1 MNIKDLLKEDSI
13 ILDSHA
19 QNKNEVISEM
29 VTRHFECGHIKDKS
43 IYEKAILERESLS
56 STGVGNAIAIPHAQS
71 QTVNYPS
78 LVALVHQQGIDY
90 DSLDQKPAHLF
101 FMIAVPENG
110 GSQHLEILAQLCQM
124 LMNEELVQQLIHSK
138 NQKDFINILFQEF
151 NQKEEVEE
159 KEKQLDIVAVTA
171 CPTGIA
177 HTYMAEKALI
187 DKAKEMGISIKVET
201 NGAKGIDH
209 QLTPKDIEEAKC
221 VIVAADK
228 KVEMKRFQHKYLIQ
242 VPVIEAIDH
251 TEELLNKAM
260 KQEAHIYE
268 GEQSEYQVQN
278 ENGIRK
284 IYRHLMNGISQII
297 PILMISGI
305 LMSLV
310 PYLQSWDFDSEYTT
324 LIYYIATFA
333 INIAIP
339 IMSAFIADSIGD
351 RPAFIVALVSSIF
364 LINIGGNVIEGIL
377 LGFFVGYFILA
388 LTLLFSHLP
397 KDLQN
402 LTPHL
407 LLPII
412 GTLTACALIYLCA
425 PFFVDYITL
434 FNQES
439 TTVILIIIGAILGT
453 MMSVDF
459 GGPVNKTAYTIGIIG
474 IFVGRY
480 DWMSAVMIAGM
491 MPPLV
496 IWLTMLI
503 TKIFNNEERKN
514 KWSCLLKGLC
524 FVSEEAIPYVKKYKS
539 LLYYPCIISSAIAGA
554 LAMYFQCG
562 QAFPHGGIWTLLLIN
577 NPLYFL
583 ISLIIALIIGTTLI
597 VVVRKFQK

>member
-1 MNIKDLLKEDSI
+1 MNIRDLLKEDSI
-13 ILDSHA
+13 ILDSDA
-19 QNKNEVISEM
+19 KNKSEVISEM
-29 VTRHFECGHIKDKS
+29 VTKHFECGHIQSKDV
-43 IYEKAILERESLS
+43 YEKAILERESIS
-56 STGVGNAIAIPHAQS
+56 STGVGNYIAIPHAQNE
-71 QTVNYPS
+71 TVNYPS
-78 LVALVHQQGIDY
+78 LVALVHQEGIDY
-90 DSLDQKPAHLF
+90 ESLDQKPAHLF
-101 FMIAVPENG
+101 FMIAVPQNG

-124 LMNEELVQQLIHSK
+124 LMNEDLVKQLIHCK

-151 NQKEEVEE
+151 NQEEDKVE
-159 KEKQLDIVAVTA
+159 KEKQLDVVAVTA

-201 NGAKGIDH
+201 NGASGINH
-209 QLTPKDIEEAKC
+209 QLTSKDIEEAKC

-228 KVEMKRFQHKYLIQ
+228 KVEMKRFDHKYLIH

-251 TEELLNKAM
+251 AEELLNKAM
-260 KQEAHIYE
+260 KQDTHIYE
-268 GEQSEYQVQN
+268 GEHGDYQVRN
-278 ENGIRK
+278 ESGIRK
-284 IYRHLMNGISQII
+284 IYRHLMNGISQVI

-310 PYLQSWDFDSEYTT
+310 PYLQSWDVDSEYTT
-324 LIYYIATFA
+324 LVYYIATFA
-333 INIAIP
+333 INIGIP

-377 LGFFVGYFILA
+377 LGFFVGYFILG

-402 LTPHL
+402 LTPNL
-407 LLPII
+407 FLPII
-412 GTLTACALIYLCA
+412 GTLTTCALIYLCT

-434 FNQES
+434 LNQES
-439 TTVILIIIGAILGT
+439 TVGILIIIGAILGI
-453 MMSVDF
+453 MMSIDF

-474 IFVGRY
+474 IFIGRY

-491 MPPLV
+491 MPPLI

-503 TKIFNNEERKN
+503 TKIFNEEERKN
-514 KWSCLLKGLC
+514 KWTCLLKGLC
-524 FVSEEAIPYVKKYKS
+524 FVSEEAIPYIKKYKS
-539 LLYYPCIISSAIAGA
+539 LTYYPCIISSAIAGA

-562 QAFPHGGIWTLLLIN
+562 QAFPHGGIWTILLIN
-577 NPLYFL
+577 NPLSF
-583 ISLIIALIIGTTLI
+583 IMSLVIALIIGTGLI
-597 VVVRKFQK
+597 VIARKFQR